1 MNVGIIC
8 GCNGWFWV
16 GLYNLIQEN
25 SCGGE
30 TVGSMTYRSPFGLF
44 FSSSFLGS
52 MVVEVNF
59 STTGHFFC
67 FLDTLGLSSTVHFI
81 PKILLL
87 NPSLVKSCFKSMIP
101 EQFQISPLCGGYN
114 VTEPY
119 DVIEV
124 GEFDKG
130 FKVDGG

>member
-30 TVGSMTYRSPFGLF
+30 TVGSMTCRSPFGSF

-81 PKILLL
+81 PKIPLLS
-87 NPSLVKSCFKSMIP
+87 PSLVKSCFKSTIP
-101 EQFQISPLCGGYN
+101 EQFQISPFLCGGYN
-114 VTEPY
+114 IAELY
-119 DVIEV
+119 DVVEV
-124 GEFDKG
+124 GEFNKG
-130 FKVDGG
+130 FKGG